1 MTLEEII
8 KAICDSI
15 IQNHQNLIDS
25 NDIFLKLIEQL
36 AKENKEKDKH
46 IIVLYIGLIILSV
59 CVYLK
64 QEEQFEKIFKKF
76 QEIQKEAKRE
86 KEKYKNVEQN
96 KISISKLLD
105 YLKI

>member
-1 MTLEEII
+1 MILEEII

-15 IQNHQNLIDS
+15 IQNYQNLIDS

-46 IIVLYIGLIILSV
+46 KHIMVLYIGLIILSI

-64 QEEQFEKIFKKF
+64 
-76 QEIQKEAKRE
+76 
-86 KEKYKNVEQN
+86 
-96 KISISKLLD
+96 
-105 YLKI
+105 

>member
-1 MTLEEII
+1 MRLEEII

-64 QEEQFEKIFKKF
+64 
-76 QEIQKEAKRE
+76 
-86 KEKYKNVEQN
+86 
-96 KISISKLLD
+96 
-105 YLKI
+105 

>member
-36 AKENKEKDKH
+36 AKENEK
-46 IIVLYIGLIILSV
+46 
-59 CVYLK
+59 
-64 QEEQFEKIFKKF
+64 KI
-76 QEIQKEAKRE
+76 
-86 KEKYKNVEQN
+86 NT
-96 KISISKLLD
+96 
-105 YLKI
+105 

>member
-1 MTLEEII
+1 MTLGEII

-46 IIVLYIGLIILSV
+46 IMVLYIGLIILSI

-64 QEEQFEKIFKKF
+64 
-76 QEIQKEAKRE
+76 
-86 KEKYKNVEQN
+86 
-96 KISISKLLD
+96 
-105 YLKI
+105 

>member
-8 KAICDSI
+8 KVICDSI

-76 QEIQKEAKRE
+76 QKIQKEAKRE
-86 KEKYKNVEQN
+86 KEKYKNME
-96 KISISKLLD
+96 KIKYQFPNYWTI
-105 YLKI
+105 